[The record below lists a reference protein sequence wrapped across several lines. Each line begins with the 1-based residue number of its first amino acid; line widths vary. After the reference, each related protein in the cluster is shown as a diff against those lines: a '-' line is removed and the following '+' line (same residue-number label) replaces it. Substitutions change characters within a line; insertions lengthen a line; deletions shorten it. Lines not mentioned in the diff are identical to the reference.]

1 LEWNLF
7 LEEGIYFTPI
17 GVEFVFRRGNIFYS
31 NWRGVC
37 KKKRECYIFD
47 FGNLS
52 GICKKKKKYILLQL
66 EWN

>member
-1 LEWNLF
+1 
-7 LEEGIYFTPI
+7 
-17 GVEFVFRRGNIFYS
+17 VEFVFRRGNIFYS